1 MHEHQSPSLDPV
13 RGSAFSAF
21 IQLLQQ
27 VNDGHWLL
35 VPIRHRAYDR
45 QTALSGGDYDYLL
58 PEQQVSSF
66 LSLLFAVMSQ
76 AWVNFSIEQTKP
88 EKLVIYLH
96 EAAENANITLEI
108 WSHLEVKDPAHQS
121 QGLIRFEDLQPHL
134 VQQPAGGYRLPLAI
148 EGYYYLSHLAT
159 KRKSLA
165 LPEVQRRLE
174 HYRLAAEAADDT
186 QLQELLT
193 QLQQGGSIA
202 GAAKLANQRLQ
213 ELGVLHPKSR
223 GITRFRERLTEA
235 WHRLQRRHLKASAH
249 RRIIAFLGPD
259 GVGKSTLI
267 EQCRLLLQTR
277 ASYFRFKKMFR
288 GSLLYALLYRWRYPT
303 LARQHG
309 GDLPK
314 NEFDEIQAEP
324 LFWIAW
330 LNFPL
335 LWLRARLF
343 GYQLSDRYYP
353 DLLFRH
359 LRRDQE
365 TASLSADWRTLAH
378 HIPKPAW
385 QLQLDADTSVILARK
400 QELPA
405 ASIDFYR
412 TEVFTIYQ
420 ASPAPFYT
428 YMNTGHPLDHS
439 RATLRL
445 AAREF
450 GLDPHP
456 GSEMVE
462 LDETLKLGEGN
473 ERICYQHPTQPGLV
487 IKVTKSLMQTRDQ
500 NQIEALYLD
509 ELARREVPF
518 DHIPRLYGWVN
529 TPQGNGLMF
538 EQIANNDGTPLE
550 TLQACLEQGLLS
562 PTEAKRLLEGLY
574 EYLHRHAIIFADV
587 GINNLVCQRRPHGW
601 HLVIIDGLGARRLG
615 WKFNLYRKLPSL
627 SRAKLR
633 RQWAILLGK
642 LKL

>member
-1 MHEHQSPSLDPV
+1 MHEQTSPS
-13 RGSAFSAF
+13 RGSTQGSAFSAF

-27 VNDGHWLL
+27 ANDGHLLL
-35 VPIRHRAYDR
+35 VPIRHRAHDR
-45 QTALSGGDYDYLL
+45 LTALSGGDYDYLL
-58 PEQQVSSF
+58 PAQQFSSF
-66 LSLLFAVMSQ
+66 LSLLFSVMSQ

-88 EKLVIYLH
+88 EKLVIHLH

-108 WSHLEVKDPAHQS
+108 WSHLEVKDPAS
-121 QGLIRFEDLQPHL
+121 QGQIRFDDLRPHLTLQP
-134 VQQPAGGYRLPLAI
+134 ADGYRLPLAI
-148 EGYYYLSHLAT
+148 EGNYYLSHLAT
-159 KRKSLA
+159 KRKSLS

-174 HYRLAAEAADDT
+174 HYRLAAEAQADAP
-186 QLQELLT
+186 LLAVLT

-202 GAAKLANQRLQ
+202 EAATFANQRLQ
-213 ELGVLHPKSR
+213 QLGVLHPKSR
-223 GITRFRERLTEA
+223 GITRFREQLAEA
-235 WHRLQRRHLKASAH
+235 CKRLQRRHLKALSR
-249 RRIIAFLGPD
+249 RRIIAFVGPD
-259 GVGKSTLI
+259 GVGKSTLV
-267 EQCRLLLQTR
+267 EECRQLLPSR

-288 GSLLYALLYRWRYPT
+288 ASLFYALLYRWSYPS

-314 NEFDEIQAEP
+314 NEFDEIQAQP

-343 GYQLSDRYYP
+343 GYQLSDRYYS

-365 TASLSADWRTLAH
+365 TASLCANWRTLAH

-405 ASIDFYR
+405 ASIDLYR
-412 TEVFTIYQ
+412 TEIFAIYQ
-420 ASPAPFYT
+420 ASPPPFYT
-428 YMNTGHPLDHS
+428 YLNTGQPLAHS

-450 GLDPHP
+450 GLDSHP
-456 GSEMVE
+456 ESEMVE
-462 LDETLKLGEGN
+462 LDETLRLGEGN
-473 ERICYQHPTQPGLV
+473 ERICYQHPSQPGLV
-487 IKVTKSLMQTRDQ
+487 IKVTKSQPQSRSQ

-509 ELARREVPF
+509 ELARRGVPF
-518 DHIPRLYGWVN
+518 DHIPRLHGWVN

-538 EQIANNDGTPLE
+538 ERIANSDGTPLI
-550 TLQACLEQGLLS
+550 TLHAALERGLLS
-562 PTEAKRLLEGLY
+562 PTEVKRLLDELY

-587 GINNLVCQRRPHGW
+587 GINNLVCQRRPQGW

-615 WKFNLYRKLPSL
+615 WKFNLYRKLPAL